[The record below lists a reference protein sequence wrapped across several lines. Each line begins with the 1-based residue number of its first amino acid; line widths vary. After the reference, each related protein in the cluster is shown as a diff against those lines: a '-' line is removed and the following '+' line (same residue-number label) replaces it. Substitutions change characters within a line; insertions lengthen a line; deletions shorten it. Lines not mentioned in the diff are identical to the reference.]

1 MDSVHHRRVE
11 LQSPAD
17 FTFLEGNVKRAAR
30 RKIDLHLPPSAAP
43 VGEDELR
50 KKVEELVEQY
60 IRNTFAA
67 AKQNISINGMD
78 TEEVERHEVGE
89 EFEPFD
95 SRLKDRLEALTA
107 QKNSLVEKVA
117 DLRRTA
123 PALAAQAYQ
132 AAFLQESEQ
141 WEQEHRTRE
150 AKALQASDSVLDLG
164 ELRRWDEVQ
173 RTWERGAEGL
183 GALKGGLPET
193 RARLERAGEVVGYL
207 EGK

>member
-1 MDSVHHRRVE
+1 M
-11 LQSPAD
+11 
-17 FTFLEGNVKRAAR
+17 AA
-30 RKIDLHLPPSAAP
+30 ID
-43 VGEDELR
+43 
-50 KKVEELVEQY
+50 
-60 IRNTFAA
+60 
-67 AKQNISINGMD
+67 ISNFFFFG
-78 TEEVERHEVGE
+78 T

-141 WEQEHRTRE
+141 WEQEYRTRE
-150 AKALQASDSVLDLG
+150 AKALQAPESVLDLG